1 MTRELRLGAFIVV
14 TMLVLATG
22 IFLIGSRESLLHPT
36 YRVKADFP
44 NVAGLNVGADVR
56 VGGIREGTVR
66 RIDLPKHPGEPVTV
80 VAGLEKAAHEIVKK
94 DSIASIRS
102 EGLLGDKYME
112 ISFGSQ
118 EAAPLKDGEAIASAP
133 PFDISDLMA
142 KTNQILDSASD
153 TAKNAEATTSN
164 LKSVSSKIDEGQG
177 TLGELVNDKTV
188 YQQASAG
195 ATALREDAEA
205 LKHNFLTRGFFRN
218 RGYEDSADLTKH
230 EIAKLPQGPALKTFV
245 FDSKQIFD
253 KPDSAKLKNQKAL
266 NEVGKFLEDQKFGL
280 AVVTAS
286 TSMKGDTEKDRQLT
300 EAQSMVIRNYLAEH
314 FRTDDTRI
322 KTMGFGKTEAG
333 DDSNKTEIIVYADS
347 QKEGR

>member
-14 TMLVLATG
+14 TLLILATG

-44 NVAGLNVGADVR
+44 NVAGLNLGADVR

-66 RIDLPKHPGEPVTV
+66 DIKLPAHPGGAVTV
-80 VAGLEKAAHEIVKK
+80 VVGLEKATHGIVKK

-112 ISFGSQ
+112 ISFGSE
-118 EAAPLKDGEAIASAP
+118 EAAPLKDGESIASEP

-153 TAKNAEATTSN
+153 TAKNAEATTSS
-164 LKSVSSKIDEGQG
+164 LKSVSSKIDEGKG

-188 YQQASAG
+188 YQQATAG
-195 ATALREDAEA
+195 VTALHEDAEA
-205 LKHNFLTRGFFRN
+205 LKHNFLTRGFFRS
-218 RGYEDSADLTKH
+218 RGYEDSDELKKH
-230 EIAKLPQGPALKTFV
+230 EIATLPQGPSLKTFV
-245 FDSKQIFD
+245 FDSKQLFD
-253 KPDSAKLKNQKAL
+253 KPDSAKLKDQKAL
-266 NEVGKFLEDQKFGL
+266 NEVGKFLEGQKFGL
-280 AVVTAS
+280 AVVAAS

-322 KTMGFGKTEAG
+322 KTMGFGKTESAE
-333 DDSNKTEIIVYADS
+333 DSNKTEIIVYPDS